1 LTATATM
8 AMTTMAMT
16 TVTPR
21 ATVTRARAVGGA
33 VTRTVSTTI
42 GAARRRGIASGAVEE
57 SRRRVVGG
65 SSSMRAT
72 TMMARAEGGASSDAM
87 TRVCA
92 VEELPRGDRK
102 LVRALGKSV
111 LLFWYR
117 DTVFAIESRSP
128 AEGAYSEGFEK
139 ARLTQD
145 ACIECP
151 TTKSKFDL
159 KTGAIKE
166 WYPENPVL
174 AALTPQDTC
183 RPMEVFPVEV
193 RDDGIYLDAKNG
205 SLGPDFVAPIGLGGA
220 NTSLENNNVFAVET
234 QMYVEGEEGAKS
246 VSSGDSAAKMDASQ
260 LGGLIAVAGVV
271 AVGGTG
277 ACLYYENY
285 FALGALWVA
294 GFAAAAAVALK
305 TTGALD
311 DE

>member
-1 LTATATM
+1 
-8 AMTTMAMT
+8 
-16 TVTPR
+16 
-21 ATVTRARAVGGA
+21 
-33 VTRTVSTTI
+33 
-42 GAARRRGIASGAVEE
+42 
-57 SRRRVVGG
+57 
-65 SSSMRAT
+65 
-72 TMMARAEGGASSDAM
+72 M

-92 VEELPRGDRK
+92 LEELPRGDRK

-111 LLFWYR
+111 LMFWYR

-159 KTGAIKE
+159 KTGEIKE

-174 AALTPQDTC
+174 KALTPQDTC

-205 SLGPDFVAPIGLGGA
+205 SLGPGFVAPIGLGGS

-234 QMYVEGEEGAKS
+234 PMYVEGEGIGGSMAS
-246 VSSGDSAAKMDASQ
+246 GGDSSGKMDASQ
-260 LGGLIAVAGVV
+260 LGGAIAVAGVV
-271 AVGGTG
+271 AVAGTG
-277 ACLYYENY
+277 ACLYFENFY
-285 FALGALWVA
+285 ALAALWIA
-294 GFAAAAAVALK
+294 GFAAAAGVALK

-311 DE
+311 EE

>member
-1 LTATATM
+1 MPVATAT
-8 AMTTMAMT
+8 
-16 TVTPR
+16 
-21 ATVTRARAVGGA
+21 RARGA
-33 VTRTVSTTI
+33 VTRAEGGGARSATTTTTTRTMSETI
-42 GAARRRGIASGAVEE
+42 GAARVRGASVETRRGVAGRARRGSGMIA
-57 SRRRVVGG
+57 
-65 SSSMRAT
+65 RAT
-72 TMMARAEGGASSDAM
+72 GGASSDAM

-111 LLFWYR
+111 LMFWYR

-174 AALTPQDTC
+174 KALTPQDTC
-183 RPMEVFPVEV
+183 RPMEVFSVEV

-205 SLGPDFVAPIGLGGA
+205 SLGPNFVAPIGLGGA

-234 QMYVEGEEGAKS
+234 PMYVDGEEGAKS
-246 VSSGDSAAKMDASQ
+246 VSSGDGAAKMDAGP
-260 LGGLIAVAGVV
+260 LGGLVAIAGVL

-285 FALGALWVA
+285 FALGALWVI
-294 GFAAAAAVALK
+294 GFAGAAAVALK

>member
-1 LTATATM
+1 MSYGWLLHSIA
-8 AMTTMAMT
+8 
-16 TVTPR
+16 
-21 ATVTRARAVGGA
+21 RARY
-33 VTRTVSTTI
+33 I
-42 GAARRRGIASGAVEE
+42 LVEIIY
-57 SRRRVVGG
+57 S
-65 SSSMRAT
+65 
-72 TMMARAEGGASSDAM
+72 SSDAM

-111 LLFWYR
+111 LMFWYR

-174 AALTPQDTC
+174 KALTPQDTC
-183 RPMEVFPVEV
+183 RPMEVFSVEV

-205 SLGPDFVAPIGLGGA
+205 SLGPNFVAPIGLGGA

-234 QMYVEGEEGAKS
+234 PMYVDGEEGAKS
-246 VSSGDSAAKMDASQ
+246 VSSGDGAAKMDAGQ
-260 LGGLIAVAGVV
+260 LGGLVAIAGVL

-277 ACLYYENY
+277 ACLYYENTCARRSVGHRLRGRRRCRVENHRRSRRRIDY
-285 FALGALWVA
+285 FY
-294 GFAAAAAVALK
+294 
-305 TTGALD
+305 
-311 DE
+311 

>member
-1 LTATATM
+1 VRVSASAD
-8 AMTTMAMT
+8 
-16 TVTPR
+16 
-21 ATVTRARAVGGA
+21 GA
-33 VTRTVSTTI
+33 
-42 GAARRRGIASGAVEE
+42 E
-57 SRRRVVGG
+57 S
-65 SSSMRAT
+65 
-72 TMMARAEGGASSDAM
+72 M

-92 VEELPRGDRK
+92 LEELPRGDRK
-102 LVRALGKSV
+102 LVRALGKSI
-111 LLFWYR
+111 LMFWYR

-159 KTGAIKE
+159 KTGEIKE

-174 AALTPQDTC
+174 KALTPQDTC

-205 SLGPDFVAPIGLGGA
+205 SLGPGFVAPIGLGGS

-234 QMYVEGEEGAKS
+234 PMYVEGEGIGGSMAS
-246 VSSGDSAAKMDASQ
+246 GGDSSGKMDASQ
-260 LGGLIAVAGVV
+260 LGGAIAVAGVV
-271 AVGGTG
+271 AVAGTG
-277 ACLYYENY
+277 ACLYFENFY
-285 FALGALWVA
+285 ALAALWIA
-294 GFAAAAAVALK
+294 GFAAAAGVALK

-311 DE
+311 EE